1 MRFKKGNRWK
11 SRKSEIRYKVWRK
24 NVFEL
29 NKAKRGLR
37 RYYVCVRNVVKD
49 ERQHECS
56 MHIIVRVGIDS
67 PMIDTIGL
75 TEW

>member
-1 MRFKKGNRWK
+1 MYLSLTK
-11 SRKSEIRYKVWRK
+11 
-24 NVFEL
+24 L
-29 NKAKRGLR
+29 NEG
-37 RYYVCVRNVVKD
+37 YEDTMFVRNVVKD